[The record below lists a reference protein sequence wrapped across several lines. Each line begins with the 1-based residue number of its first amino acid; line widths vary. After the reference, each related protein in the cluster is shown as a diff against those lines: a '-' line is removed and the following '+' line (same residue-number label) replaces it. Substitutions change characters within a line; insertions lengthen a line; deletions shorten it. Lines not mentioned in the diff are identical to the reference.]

1 VDARPFRQFTIPF
14 IHSGTGRIA
23 EVVGY
28 LENREVVID
37 VVLAFPELVETSVR
51 ASSHNAAHVAL
62 GRTRKETG
70 LISTT
75 PLAFELVCKGTVL
88 KTLGDAIRLYGELT
102 PEQREEYSWRVAI
115 HTLNSA
121 IKEPRY
127 LTAAT
132 ITLQTALNLSGM
144 LAEPPEGP

>member
-1 VDARPFRQFTIPF
+1 LRFYEI
-14 IHSGTGRIA
+14 SGQIGSCPQH
-23 EVVGY
+23 
-28 LENREVVID
+28 L
-37 VVLAFPELVETSVR
+37 FSV
-51 ASSHNAAHVAL
+51 NAAHAAPRRI
-62 GRTRKETG
+62 GKETG

-75 PLAFELVCKGTVL
+75 ALAFELACKHT
-88 KTLGDAIRLYGELT
+88 TLRTIGDAVRLYGELT
-102 PEQREEYSWRVAI
+102 PEQREEFFWRVAI

-144 LAEPPEGP
+144 LAERSAD

>member
-1 VDARPFRQFTIPF
+1 MFDARDAAPRR
-14 IHSGTGRIA
+14 TG
-23 EVVGY
+23 
-28 LENREVVID
+28 
-37 VVLAFPELVETSVR
+37 
-51 ASSHNAAHVAL
+51 
-62 GRTRKETG
+62 KETG

-88 KTLGDAIRLYGELT
+88 KTLGDAVRLYGELT

>member
-1 VDARPFRQFTIPF
+1 MHWSTNQYAGLDRKYHRDDLVPGNSTFYNVSARFVC
-14 IHSGTGRIA
+14 S
-23 EVVGY
+23 
-28 LENREVVID
+28 
-37 VVLAFPELVETSVR
+37 
-51 ASSHNAAHVAL
+51 NATHVAVCH
-62 GRTRKETG
+62 TREGAG

-88 KTLGDAIRLYGELT
+88 KTLGDAVRLYGELT
-102 PEQREEYSWRVAI
+102 PEQREEYFWRVAI

>member
-1 VDARPFRQFTIPF
+1 LDNLR
-14 IHSGTGRIA
+14 
-23 EVVGY
+23 
-28 LENREVVID
+28 NW
-37 VVLAFPELVETSVR
+37 LVETSVR
-51 ASSHNAAHVAL
+51 ASSHNAAHVARCRI
-62 GRTRKETG
+62 GKETG

-88 KTLGDAIRLYGELT
+88 KTLGDAVRLYGELT
-102 PEQREEYSWRVAI
+102 PEQREEYFWRVAI

-132 ITLQTALNLSGM
+132 INLQTALNLSGM

>member
-1 VDARPFRQFTIPF
+1 VPARFV
-14 IHSGTGRIA
+14 SGNT
-23 EVVGY
+23 
-28 LENREVVID
+28 
-37 VVLAFPELVETSVR
+37 
-51 ASSHNAAHVAL
+51 AHVAL
-62 GRTRKETG
+62 CRTREGAG

-75 PLAFELVCKGTVL
+75 PLAFELVCKGKVL
-88 KTLGDAIRLYGELT
+88 KTLGDAVRLCGELM
-102 PEQREEYSWRVAI
+102 PEQREEYCWRVAI

-132 ITLQTALNLSGM
+132 ITLQTALNLNGM

>member
-1 VDARPFRQFTIPF
+1 
-14 IHSGTGRIA
+14 
-23 EVVGY
+23 
-28 LENREVVID
+28 
-37 VVLAFPELVETSVR
+37 VR
-51 ASSHNAAHVAL
+51 ASSHNAAHGARC
-62 GRTRKETG
+62 RTGKETG

-75 PLAFELVCKGTVL
+75 PLAFELVCKGTVV
-88 KTLGDAIRLYGELT
+88 KTLGDAVRLYGELT
-102 PEQREEYSWRVAI
+102 PEQREEYFWRVAI

-132 ITLQTALNLSGM
+132 INLQTALNMSGM